1 MILLVSYDL
10 KTPNKNYEDLY
21 TTLKTADT
29 WWHYL
34 ESTWLLYTANPDGVN
49 EWQKKIKNI
58 IDDND
63 NFIVVDITKQ
73 SRNGWL
79 PKKAWDWIRKHE
91 NR

>member
-21 TTLKTADT
+21 ATLKTADS

-34 ESTWLLYTANPDGVN
+34 ESTWLLYTTSSVDD
-49 EWQKKIKNI
+49 WQKKIKNI

-63 NFIVVDITKQ
+63 NFIVVDITGCT
-73 SRNGWL
+73 RNGWL
-79 PKKAWDWIRKHE
+79 PKKAWEWIRRHE
-91 NR
+91 SQ